1 MFVIVTYDIV
11 EGNHLN
17 KTRKVLKK
25 YLTWTQNSVFEGE
38 ISESKLHKCMAEI
51 ENIIDKKM
59 DSIYIYEIKNSK
71 NIEKKLYGVH
81 KSFDDMFLQ
90 FAVSNICDK
99 IVVSII
105 NSVIEAIFI

>member
-1 MFVIVTYDIV
+1 
-11 EGNHLN
+11 
-17 KTRKVLKK
+17 
-25 YLTWTQNSVFEGE
+25 
-38 ISESKLHKCMAEI
+38 
-51 ENIIDKKM
+51 M
-59 DSIYIYEIKNSK
+59 DSIYVYEIKNSK

>member
-38 ISESKLHKCMAEI
+38 ISESKLHKCMSEI

-59 DSIYIYEIKNSK
+59 DSIYVYEIKNSK

-81 KSFDDMFLQ
+81 KSFDDMFL
-90 FAVSNICDK
+90 
-99 IVVSII
+99 
-105 NSVIEAIFI
+105 